1 MNKKNLALLALVAV
15 SVSPMVAQAFDL
27 QSLADKIVN
36 YMTIFGGAVAAV
48 MIVYVGILFLLARGE
63 ADKVAE
69 ARNALLWGIVGVA
82 IIFGAAAIIDWA
94 KTLIQ

>member
-1 MNKKNLALLALVAV
+1 
-15 SVSPMVAQAFDL
+15 MVAQAFDL
-27 QSLADKIVN
+27 QSLANTIVN
-36 YMTIFGGAVAAV
+36 YMTIFGGAVAAI

-82 IIFGAAAIIDWA
+82 IIFGAAAIITWA

>member
-1 MNKKNLALLALVAV
+1 MNKKNLALLTLVVV
-15 SVSPMVAQAFDL
+15 SMTPMIAQAFDL
-27 QSLADKIVN
+27 QGLADKIVG
-36 YMTIFGGAVAAV
+36 YMTIFGGAVAAI

-82 IIFGAAAIIDWA
+82 IIFGATAILNWA
-94 KTLIQ
+94 KTLIA

>member
-1 MNKKNLALLALVAV
+1 
-15 SVSPMVAQAFDL
+15 
-27 QSLADKIVN
+27 
-36 YMTIFGGAVAAV
+36 MTIFGAAIAAI

-82 IIFGAAAIIDWA
+82 IIFGSNCNSKLGKNLINIVLTRKGNEFGGGFGAA
-94 KTLIQ
+94 K